1 MKVNI
6 KNLPDGYKIVNGKVI
21 KSLQKGGSP
30 TTNNTLQPI
39 PRDIANLEAEKGE
52 TTLTDLDGDGVFEL
66 YNIGGKRHS
75 AKGTPLNLPPQ
86 SFVFSDTRAMMFTV
100 KELAT
105 LGIDSKKKMT
115 PADASK
121 KFQLNKYTE
130 AAANEFADV
139 ISTRSAESMIDKNK
153 IKLSQIAF
161 MQESKKDF
169 EDGVPLAAYP
179 FLVSK
184 GINPE
189 EFVAKVE
196 QVNAE
201 RDKVNNVAQMPQ
213 GGPTH
218 TMPDGTV
225 HPGATHEEYMA
236 MSQRAPQQ
244 MGRYGTELPKAQKGL
259 GLIKKFIKAAST
271 GSKGSKL
278 NPWSNFKPYMVADPK
293 IEIFAEYMNA
303 HGIDWNDPKALEQ
316 FGEYA
321 VKNKD
326 IRLAKNTE
334 ELESIWDYHTGATT
348 GFGHQEIPTPWE
360 KWYRDKEFPSSY
372 KRGGGIKSKKAC
384 YDCGGPIMRDGGDGD
399 PFSDN
404 PLNQFVYG
412 NDIPMA
418 QRGVETNDLTDIQ
431 QLVYVQQLLQ
441 TQYQQ
446 MLQTVKAN
454 PEILENIEDRMAFDQ
469 NLSQLKRDME
479 MVNVQLGELQQ
490 SQILE
495 NQRLKLS
502 PEMEQM
508 IGSPPEATQTDST
521 GYDMTKG
528 LDAVWNASDLSRFI
542 AQDENV
548 NQPYQY
554 GGSLPKFEEGGPSRV
569 CTTGP
574 NGEIT
579 CPGDSHQYHDSVI
592 EGDAAHQQFE
602 DMLNQNEFSG
612 IKDKWIEA
620 YKKNACKSF
629 EGGDSKYYWAGI
641 DPDSCG
647 GTEGIK
653 FATGYDEDKL
663 WNNFMNVNRQLQ
675 GFKSI
680 GYGTD
685 KEYGDF
691 GSGGN
696 EYGAIADKYGMTKFD
711 ESQIRGWQ
719 GMFASLREL
728 KNAEGQSPSEEQF
741 FANLSTTLEGE
752 GWGTDSIHEDSAG
765 GYMSAVD
772 GLLGKT
778 SAGQYVGIQNEPIV
792 KEGCSEAEQ
801 QAWVQKCLR
810 EKKDYVHPCSC
821 GPKVPV
827 PVPGKIPA
835 YETFP
840 QDDLNLMGK
849 IDNRLSRNMRFPAMG
864 QVDPIM
870 RDPMYLDPTQ
880 DIATIGSMANTAMA
894 ANPDQAAFIQ
904 AVASEKANEAI
915 AKTHNQNIKI
925 YDNVEGY
932 NVDAVNK
939 AQRDNQ
945 TYFTDYVV
953 DVNNVL
959 KEAENTEISD
969 NEAIR
974 KAQIDR
980 MTHADK
986 LYELNMQTPQY
997 WYSPQKHSMQFYNY
1011 KDFLASKDKGSS
1023 NVTWE
1028 QAQEA
1033 CIKAGFTAG
1042 EKGKLIECINS
1053 RMKANTSAPS
1063 TNTASYEDVVAT
1075 DDIPSSRYGG
1085 QINRKNELINSR
1097 MALSKWLRG
1106 IK

>member
-30 TTNNTLQPI
+30 TTNNTLKPI

-179 FLVSK
+179 FLISK

-201 RDKVNNVAQMPQ
+201 RDKVKNVAQMPQ
-213 GGPTH
+213 DQRQGALSLQDFAGGPQGG
-218 TMPDGTV
+218 PPQG
-225 HPGATHEEYMA
+225 G
-236 MSQRAPQQ
+236 QQ
-244 MGRYGTELPKAQKGL
+244 MPPPEVMQQMMAQQGPSRQPMAKYG
-259 GLIKKFIKAAST
+259 
-271 GSKGSKL
+271 
-278 NPWSNFKPYMVADPK
+278 
-293 IEIFAEYMNA
+293 
-303 HGIDWNDPKALEQ
+303 
-316 FGEYA
+316 
-321 VKNKD
+321 
-326 IRLAKNTE
+326 
-334 ELESIWDYHTGATT
+334 
-348 GFGHQEIPTPWE
+348 
-360 KWYRDKEFPSSY
+360 
-372 KRGGGIKSKKAC
+372 KSKKAC

-399 PFSDN
+399 PFLDN

-418 QRGVETNDLTDIQ
+418 QKGVETNDVKDIQ
-431 QLVYVQQLLQ
+431 QLIYVQQLLQ

-454 PEILENIEDRMAFDQ
+454 PEILENTEDRVAFEQ
-469 NLSQLKRDME
+469 NLSELKRDME
-479 MVNVQLGELQQ
+479 IVNAQLGELQQ

-508 IGSPPEATQTDST
+508 IGSPPGATQTDST

-528 LDAVWNASDLSRFI
+528 LDAIWNASDLSRFI
-542 AQDENV
+542 AQSEGV
-548 NQPYQY
+548 SSPAYQY
-554 GGSLPKFEEGGPSRV
+554 GGSLPKFEEGGHSRV

-602 DMLNQNEFSG
+602 DTLNQPAFSD
-612 IKDKWIEA
+612 IKKKWIEA
-620 YKKNACKSF
+620 YKKNACLS
-629 EGGDSKYYWAGI
+629 EGKHKINNAGTKNETKTSLEWAGI
-641 DPDSCG
+641 DFDTCDW
-647 GTEGIK
+647 
-653 FATGYDEDKL
+653 AAGYDDERIWSD
-663 WNNFMNVNRQLQ
+663 FMNINRQLQ

-680 GYGTD
+680 GYGSD
-685 KEYGDF
+685 KKYEDF
-691 GSGGN
+691 GGGGKKYN
-696 EYGAIADKYGMTKFD
+696 AIAKQYGLTEFE

-719 GMFASLREL
+719 GMYASLKEI
-728 KNAEGQSPSEEQF
+728 KDAEGQSPDEERF
-741 FANLSTTLEGE
+741 FSNLSATLEGE
-752 GWGTDSIHEDSAG
+752 SWGPGSIHRTQSGLED
-765 GYMSAVD
+765 MSAVD

-778 SAGQYVGIQNEPIV
+778 SAGQYVGIKNEPIV
-792 KEGCSEAEQ
+792 KEGCSEKEQ
-801 QAWVQKCLR
+801 QEWVQKCLR

-821 GPKVPV
+821 GPKVPA
-827 PVPGKIPA
+827 PTPGKIPP

-880 DIATIGSMANTAMA
+880 DIAAIGSMANTAMA

-904 AVASEKANEAI
+904 SVASEKANEAI

-1053 RMKANTSAPS
+1053 RMKANTSNVQTSSNP
-1063 TNTASYEDVVAT
+1063 YEDIVAT
-1075 DDIPSSRYGG
+1075 DGDTQESRYGG
-1085 QINRKNELINSR
+1085 QINRKNELTNSR
-1097 MALSKWLRG
+1097 IALRKWIMG